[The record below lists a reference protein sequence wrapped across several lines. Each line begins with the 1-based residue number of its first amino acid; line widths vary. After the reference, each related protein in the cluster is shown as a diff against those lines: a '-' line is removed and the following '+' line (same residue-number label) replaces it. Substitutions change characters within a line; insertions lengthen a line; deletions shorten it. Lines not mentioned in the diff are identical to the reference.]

1 MLLQIKDIHITI
13 SHNHS
18 EHALRYSS
26 VFVDHK
32 RTVSSDVRMGIQ
44 EFFRYYIYF
53 FSCVLFLNKKI
64 SLRY

>member
-44 EFFRYYIYF
+44 EFFSVLHLFFQLRIIPQQKRY
-53 FSCVLFLNKKI
+53 L
-64 SLRY
+64 